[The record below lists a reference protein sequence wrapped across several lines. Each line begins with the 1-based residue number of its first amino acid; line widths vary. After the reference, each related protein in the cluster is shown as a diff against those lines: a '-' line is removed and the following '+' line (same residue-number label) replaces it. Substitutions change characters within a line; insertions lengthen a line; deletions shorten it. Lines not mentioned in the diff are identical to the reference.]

1 MKLDDDNTTYNSFY
15 LFDLIF
21 PSSLV
26 QSRSIFIALVNF
38 PCGSASIFIW
48 KWQHKKNNQTSYQE
62 RSTDH
67 GTIAVLKFLFLN
79 MINYALKQNPS
90 IRVLLMLKQLMKEF
104 PTKFTFSFWY
114 MYPCIHNY
122 EYKTKWT

>member
-1 MKLDDDNTTYNSFY
+1 MNNTTYNSFY

-48 KWQHKKNNQTSYQE
+48 KWQNKKITRHLISK
-62 RSTDH
+62 
-67 GTIAVLKFLFLN
+67 G
-79 MINYALKQNPS
+79 ALIMEPS
-90 IRVLLMLKQLMKEF
+90 
-104 PTKFTFSFWY
+104 
-114 MYPCIHNY
+114 
-122 EYKTKWT
+122 